1 MKKTFVLLSTLLPCI
16 IFSQSSEVPIKSYVT
31 KSVKAEDITLDGII
45 DDVAWDL
52 VDWGEDFTVHFPN
65 NGELPERQ
73 TRFKI
78 LYDSDNLYVA
88 VRCLHDDPSR
98 IESRLGRRDNFP
110 GDWVEINI
118 DSYFDKSTAFS
129 FTASVSGVKGDE
141 FITGNGNNWDS
152 NWNPI
157 WYSKTAI
164 DSEGWTAEIKIPFS
178 QLRFGEKENH
188 VWGINVMRRD
198 FAADER
204 STWQWIPQTTAGWT
218 SNFGELHGI
227 SGIKPKRQVE
237 IQPYV
242 VSSVDFMPEEGG
254 NPFQTGTSTGLN
266 VGLDGKVGITSD
278 LTLDFTINPDFGQV
292 EADPSALTLDGFQ
305 IFFDERRPFFVE
317 NANLFESA
325 FSRLE
330 AGGPFWNDNLFYSRR
345 IGASP
350 RGSIDVPS
358 GAHVDR
364 PDFTSILGAAKMS
377 GKTKD
382 GWSLSLLESITA
394 RESASIDLN
403 GDRSSMIVE
412 PLTNF
417 FVGGVAKDINKGETI
432 IGGKLTA
439 VNRKLDG
446 TGLEDQFHNQA
457 ITGGLQLFH
466 SWKNREW
473 QINGNFLF
481 SNVMGTAAK
490 IEQTQTSFEHYF
502 QRPDAEHLDVD
513 PSKTS
518 LSGHG
523 GTVSVG
529 NYGGSDNISFQ
540 SGVTW
545 RSTGFEL
552 NDIGFLNTAD
562 QIDHVTWV
570 GYRSPKPFSI
580 FRQFRVNM
588 NYYNRWT
595 YGGEHLH
602 QSVNT
607 NIHGSFNNYWRAGT
621 GVTYE
626 IKDISTK
633 ALFGGP
639 MLRQA
644 SGLASWMYIQSDS
657 RKKING
663 GLNIFGFNAVGSDQG
678 SVRIQSYNVWMSY
691 QPSNALSL
699 SVRPRY
705 FKQDR
710 VIQNVAFREFNGESR
725 YITGTVEQKT
735 FSVSLRANYS
745 LTPDLTIQYWGQ
757 PFVSIGN
764 YSNFKY
770 ITNPLADDYRDRYHE
785 YTLTEIVQD
794 EDQSVYY
801 VDEDSNGA
809 VDYSFSNP
817 NFNFLQFRS
826 NLVVR
831 WEYKPGSEFY
841 FVWTQSTTNSGD
853 PSKGIFESLNE
864 DLFGDDA
871 NNTLLLKFTYRF
883 Y

>member
-88 VRCLHDDPSR
+88 VLCLHDDPSR

-237 IQPYV
+237 IQPYI

-621 GVTYE
+621 GVTYDN
-626 IKDISTK
+626 KDISTK